1 MSFSFCLC
9 HVAVGETTVKL
20 NIYFPTVHSECECS
34 KSPPLGCMILVI
46 AQPPGLAKMAQARG
60 WSVGGGGGGGG
71 GRAQLELPD
80 TLLL

>member
-34 KSPPLGCMILVI
+34 KSPPLGCMILAI
-46 AQPPGLAKMAQARG
+46 AHPPGGAKRG
-60 WSVGGGGGGGG
+60 PGGGGVGGGGGG